1 MSPMTMAETHS
12 QDASFQ
18 EQWGA
23 ALKTRVQK
31 ARRRETRKSLLLV
44 VPVILFLML
53 TFLVPIA
60 KMFQVSIYDPTL
72 RDLLPNTAR
81 TLDGGMKVTTG
92 NQVWQNL
99 ARDLVS
105 ARDQGK
111 LGIVASRLNAERP
124 GLRSIVERTAR
135 RAATSDDV
143 PTAQWFAN
151 IDLAWGEPEIMPM
164 LARATRAFT
173 FDNYLS
179 ALDFRRDEKGSI
191 ASQPQ
196 DERIYRS
203 LYLKTFGVAIAVTV
217 LCGVMGYPI
226 AYLMATSSRATANR
240 LMILVLVPFWTSM
253 LVRVTAWMV
262 LLQSQGVVNDLLVL
276 AGVVNENNRVMLIY
290 NLTGTLI
297 AMTHILLPFF
307 ILPLYS
313 VMVAVPPSY
322 MRAAQSLGAGR
333 FSAFWKV
340 YFPITLPGVG
350 AGALLVLILALGYY
364 ITPALVGG
372 QSGQVISN
380 MIAFNIQTSLNWG
393 LAAAL
398 SIVLLV
404 VVLALYFVYNR
415 LIGAENLRMG

>member
-1 MSPMTMAETHS
+1 MSPVTMTGKGPE
-12 QDASFQ
+12 ASYQ
-18 EQWGA
+18 ERCGTS
-23 ALKTRVQK
+23 LKSRVQK
-31 ARRRETRKSLLLV
+31 ARRHETRKSLLLV
-44 VPVILFLML
+44 LPVIV
-53 TFLVPIA
+53 FLVLAFLIPIA
-60 KMFQVSIYDPTL
+60 KMFQVSLYDPTL
-72 RDLLPNTAR
+72 RDLLPATAR
-81 TLDGGMKVTTG
+81 ALDGGAKDRI
-92 NQVWQNL
+92 WKSL
-99 ARDLVS
+99 AHDLVA
-105 ARDQGK
+105 AREQGK
-111 LGIVASRLNAERP
+111 IGVVASRLNEQRP
-124 GLRSIVERTAR
+124 GLRSVVERTAR
-135 RAATSDDV
+135 RAAATDEA
-143 PTAQWFAN
+143 PTREWFAGV
-151 IDLAWGEPEIMPM
+151 DPM
-164 LARATRAFT
+164 WDDAGVLPLLARATRPFT

-179 ALDFRRDEKGSI
+179 ALDFRRDQQGHI
-191 ASQPQ
+191 VSQPA
-196 DERIYRS
+196 DSRVYRS
-203 LYLKTFGVAIAVTV
+203 LYLKTFWVAIVVTL

-226 AYLMATSSRATANR
+226 AYLMATRSKATANR

-262 LLQSQGVVNDLLVL
+262 MLQSQGVVNDLLVF

-297 AMTHILLPFF
+297 SMTHILLPFF

-333 FSAFWKV
+333 FSSFWKV

-372 QSGQVISN
+372 QSGQMISN

-404 VVLALYFVYNR
+404 AVLSLYFVYTR
-415 LIGAENLRMG
+415 LVGAENLRMG